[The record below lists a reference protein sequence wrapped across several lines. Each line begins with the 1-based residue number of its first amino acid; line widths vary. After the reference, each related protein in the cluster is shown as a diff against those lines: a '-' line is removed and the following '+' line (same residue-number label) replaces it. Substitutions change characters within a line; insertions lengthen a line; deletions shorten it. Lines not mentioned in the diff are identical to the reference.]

1 MYLKRIE
8 VQGFKSLA
16 DKIELQFNPG
26 ITAVVG
32 PNGSGKSNIADAVR
46 WVLGEQSA
54 KTLRGAR
61 MEDVIFSGSDRRK
74 SVGMAEVSLT
84 LDNSTAIFALDYSE
98 ITVTRRVYRS
108 GESEFLI
115 NKSPCRL
122 RDIHELF
129 MDTGIGREGYSI
141 IGQGK
146 IDEVLS
152 TRSEDRRNIIEEA
165 AGIVKY
171 KSRKQQ
177 AVRKLTDTEQN
188 LVRISDIISELGTQ
202 VGPLEEQSKKAGE
215 YLEYRNELVELEIN
229 LLINQIEDQ
238 KLKLDGINDQDDELK
253 QKIIGL
259 ETGLRNRESEIEEHK
274 LLNSKLDEEIAALQK
289 GIYDTGSL
297 IEKKEAEITVAR
309 QRLQDIGNRKEGLIS
324 EIEELKCKEEA
335 ERSRHAGDAQSLGE
349 LRSKLADTGKKL
361 QQAEDKLLLLEKEL
375 VAEQQKI
382 EEKKADIIDLL
393 NETAGVRNAINSGEI
408 EVKNL
413 GRRIND
419 LEQQGDTLKQEY
431 SRIKERE
438 KELDSG
444 LGAVR
449 ESIAGLENQNTG
461 FEERKTGLSGQ
472 LKKLAGEL
480 QRDRELLGHKSSR
493 LKALE
498 DLQNDYE
505 GYFRGVREVLVAG
518 KKGRECPGICGVVA
532 ELINVPKKY
541 ETAVEVALGG
551 AVQHIVTQTDGDA
564 RKAIEYLKQNRFG
577 RATFLPMN
585 TIKPHQEK
593 KNGTV
598 STGNGIYG
606 RASALVESEARYSH
620 IVEYLL
626 GRVIIVDD
634 IRAAAQAARDTG
646 YSMKIVTLDGDV
658 VNPGGS
664 MTGGFYKKGSSNLLG
679 RNREITETRGQR
691 DTLRIKVAE
700 LEQQAAI
707 LREEYDECGQHIAEN
722 ESRLQELWIEKTSLD
737 KDLET
742 LRNDKA
748 RAESTENLVEDE
760 KTNLVNEL
768 SSVQTNLKEMHLRL
782 QELQSKEGET
792 RKEIEAQQKRLKSR
806 EEERSQLSRQ
816 VTGIK
821 VELAGLQQEEVNY
834 AQIMDRV
841 RDAIKDIEVQ
851 VQRKQGQVMEFD
863 SLKEQLRQEIT
874 GHLEAVEHL
883 SRQRGEGEEL
893 LNERKN
899 EKQSAMAHIM
909 EKEGVIKKL
918 ARETGLIREQLH
930 SSDVKRARLEFEIE
944 NSLTKLG
951 EEFEITYEE
960 ALFKKSVIQNKREV
974 TSRIK
979 NLRELISALGTV
991 NIGAIE
997 EFERVRERFE
1007 FLTKQYADMEQAKES
1022 LYKVIDEMDQIMTS
1036 KFSTAFQEINR
1047 NFGLVFSRLF
1057 GGGRAE
1063 LVLTD
1068 SENVLETGI
1077 DIIAQPPGKKPQHLS
1092 LLSGGERALT
1102 AISLLFAILKTKPSP
1117 FCVLDEIEASLDEAN
1132 VDRFAAF
1139 LKEFAVNTQFIVI
1152 THRKGTMEAADVIYG
1167 VTMDDARV
1175 SKLVSM
1181 KLGDEIG
1188 KVS

>member
-1 MYLKRIE
+1 LYLKRIE

-54 KTLRGAR
+54 KTLRGAK

-177 AVRKLTDTEQN
+177 AVKKLNDTEQN
-188 LVRISDIISELGTQ
+188 LVRISDIISELETQ

-238 KLKLDGINDQDDELK
+238 KQKLDGINNQDDELR
-253 QKIIGL
+253 QKVIGL

-274 LLNSKLDEEIAALQK
+274 LHHSKLDEEIAALQK

-297 IEKKEAEITVAR
+297 IERKEAEIKVAR
-309 QRLQDIGNRKEGLIS
+309 QRLQDIGNRKESLNS

-335 ERSRHAGDAQSLGE
+335 ERSRHAGDARSLGE
-349 LRSKLADTGKKL
+349 LRGRLAETEKKL
-361 QQAEDKLLLLEKEL
+361 HQAENKLLLLEQEL
-375 VAEQQKI
+375 VEAQQKI
-382 EEKKADIIDLL
+382 EEKKSDIIDLL

-413 GRRIND
+413 GRRIKD

-431 SRIKERE
+431 SRIGERE

-449 ESIAGLENQNTG
+449 ESMTGLETANAG
-461 FEERKTGLSGQ
+461 FEGSKNGLSGQ
-472 LKKLAGEL
+472 LKKLAGDLE
-480 QRDRELLGHKSSR
+480 RDREQLGHKSSR

-498 DLQNDYE
+498 DLQSDYE
-505 GYFRGVREVLVAG
+505 GYFRGVREVLVAA
-518 KKGRECPGICGVVA
+518 KKGRDCPGICGVVA

-564 RKAIEYLKQNRFG
+564 RKGIEYLKKNRFG

-585 TIKPHQEK
+585 TIKPYKDK
-593 KNGTV
+593 KAGTV
-598 STGNGIYG
+598 SAGNGIYG
-606 RASALVESEARYSH
+606 RASALVESEARYSQ

-634 IRAAAQAARDTG
+634 IRAAAQVARDTG
-646 YSMKIVTLDGDV
+646 YTMKIVTLDGDV

-664 MTGGFYKKGSSNLLG
+664 MTGGFYKKGSTNLLG
-679 RNREITETRGQR
+679 RNREIAETREQR
-691 DTLRIKVAE
+691 DTLKIRVAE
-700 LEQQAAI
+700 MENQAAAI
-707 LREEYDECGQHIAEN
+707 REEHDECVQRIAEN
-722 ESRLQELWIEKTSLD
+722 EARLQELWIEKTSLE
-737 KDLET
+737 KDLEN
-742 LRNDKA
+742 LRKDKA
-748 RAESTENLVEDE
+748 RAESTESLVGDE
-760 KTNLVNEL
+760 KANLVNEL
-768 SSVQTNLKEMHLRL
+768 SSVQTSLSELHLRL
-782 QELQSKEGET
+782 QELQSKDGEI
-792 RKEIEAQQKRLKSR
+792 RKEIEAQQQRLKSR
-806 EEERSQLSRQ
+806 EEECSQHSRQ

-821 VELAGLQQEEVNY
+821 VDLAGLQREEVNY

-841 RDAIKDIEVQ
+841 TDAIKDIEVQ
-851 VQRKQGQVMEFD
+851 VQRKQGQVMEFE
-863 SLKEQLRQEIT
+863 SLKEQLQQEIT

-909 EKEGVIKKL
+909 EKEAVIKKL
-918 ARETGLIREQLH
+918 TRETGLIREQLH

-960 ALFKKSVIQNKREV
+960 ALFKKSEIQNKREV

-979 NLRELISALGTV
+979 NLRELISALGSV

-1036 KFSTAFQEINR
+1036 KFSTAYQEINR

-1132 VDRFAAF
+1132 VDRFAAY
-1139 LKEFAVNTQFIVI
+1139 LKEFTADTQFIVI